1 MLRCP
6 NTVLQNLPMG
16 FTTDK
21 PTTQLVTSK
30 GSALTSEYEVPV
42 GGVVSKL
49 KETTTFKIFIN
60 DKYFFRLN
68 LVVNFDFD
76 FDFSYECVYNLDS

>member
-42 GGVVSKL
+42 GGVVSHL
-49 KETTTFKIFIN
+49 KETTTFKGFI
-60 DKYFFRLN
+60 D
-68 LVVNFDFD
+68 D
-76 FDFSYECVYNLDS
+76 